1 MRNNFIR
8 LGILG
13 TLIILCIWQTTIL
26 WLGDTSSH
34 NFLGDTSGDVVTQP
48 KEIWV
53 NKSGLAYK
61 IDGDNDQGRLGLL
74 IELVSEMKK
83 GQYKIAS
90 EDQYTYAQLLARQG
104 FVYEYGLSLSL
115 DEILGFTINKE
126 NSKKEMDKISE
137 IFIDIS
143 ESDSYRNYIYLIN
156 EKQKVTAKV
165 TLEGRLELHNKT
177 IKHYNDENKIE
188 GVKTYQASLLNTN
201 YSLFSNYSNAFLK
214 NVFYPLDNQNLPIPY
229 KELYIKPIITGKTEA
244 EQINQ
249 LESYINVFF
258 KNPLYKDYSI
268 TPDGIVFSD
277 SLNLNIRYSN
287 EGVLEFKKLIT
298 GDTIKLSAVEKMN
311 KINNFIAESEAIP
324 EQLKKGLYLK
334 QIVEDEKSGETIYRF
349 GYRYEDFEVLL
360 TDHVKT
366 ELKTNEF
373 LELAIKSNQIVR
385 GSWLMLELEMINK
398 DVASYKELTR
408 EVKGAIN
415 DTLQLCNISDLEAD
429 PLDYIECAYIIQSV
443 ESKIDFDW
451 ASLFEDEWYFP

>member
-8 LGILG
+8 LGILCA
-13 TLIILCIWQTTIL
+13 LIILCIWQTTIL

-34 NFLGDTSGDVVTQP
+34 NFLGETSSDVVTQP

-74 IELVSEMKK
+74 AELVSEMKK

-90 EDQYTYAQLLARQG
+90 EDKYTYAQLLARQG

-115 DEILGFTINKE
+115 DEILGFTVNKE
-126 NSKKEMDKISE
+126 NNKKEMDRISE
-137 IFIDIS
+137 FFIDIS
-143 ESDSYRNYIYLIN
+143 ESDGYRNYIYLIN
-156 EKQKVTAKV
+156 DQQKVTAKI
-165 TLEGRLELHNKT
+165 TLEGRLDLHNKT

-188 GVKTYQASLLNTN
+188 GIKTYQASLLNTN
-201 YSLFSNYSNAFLK
+201 YSLFTNYSNAFLK

-229 KELYIKPIITGKTEA
+229 KELYIKPIITGETEA
-244 EQINQ
+244 QQINE
-249 LESYINVFF
+249 LESYINGFF
-258 KNPLYKDYSI
+258 KNPSYKDYSI
-268 TPDGIVFSD
+268 TSDGIVFSD
-277 SLNLNIRYSN
+277 ALNLNIRYSN
-287 EGVLEFKKLIT
+287 QGVLEFRRLIT
-298 GDTIKLSAVEKMN
+298 GDTIKLPAVEKMN

-324 EQLKKGLYLK
+324 EQLKKGIYLK
-334 QIVEDEKSGETIYRF
+334 QIVEDEESGETIYRF

-360 TDHVKT
+360 TDDAKA

-385 GSWLMLELEMINK
+385 GRWLMLELEMVNK

-415 DTLQLCNISDLEAD
+415 DTLQLCNISDLEVN
-429 PLDYIECAYIIQSV
+429 PLEYIECAYIVESV
-443 ESKIDFDW
+443 EAKIDFDW
-451 ASLFEDEWYFP
+451 AALFEGEWYFP